1 MKRPDYTNQIRKRIE
16 ATNAGTVF
24 VTADFTDIAEK
35 KTVNMALLRL
45 AEEGILKKAMFGVY
59 FKTGVYKLVNKP
71 VEPSAIDI
79 AQAIARNFGWRI
91 VPCGE
96 TALHAL
102 GLSDDLSSE
111 WGYVTDGEY
120 KKYTYKDKVIKFKK
134 VSTKEISRVSYATA
148 LYIQAIKA
156 LGKDNITEQTIAH
169 LKKFL
174 NENQKARMLEEAKP
188 VTSWVYEAI
197 RKICI
202 ENR

>member
-16 ATNAGTVF
+16 AANAGAVF

-71 VEPSAIDI
+71 VEPSPVDI
-79 AQAIARNFGWRI
+79 AKALARNFGWTI

-102 GLSDDLSSE
+102 GLSNELSSE
-111 WGYVTDGEY
+111 WVYVTDGEY
-120 KKYTYKDKVIKFKK
+120 KEYAYKDTVIKFKK

-148 LYIQAIKA
+148 VYIQAIKA
-156 LGKDNITEQTIAH
+156 LGKDNITEQTITH

-188 VTSWVYEAI
+188 ITSWVYEAI

-202 ENR
+202 DN